1 MGNIIKKFEAFVG
14 DDGELQGFDTNKYQD
29 DNYPEDLG
37 YSGTKNKLEQ
47 LISDLKPFLDSNN
60 ISIHDNE
67 GTFVLSNENDDMYS
81 ISDDIEHNSGG
92 YLIYAS
98 LTDDGSTEEYYLN
111 DNEEIVSDIQSKL
124 LRSNN
129 IVPYADLMKYGFKR
143 TDAFASENEE
153 EITEKK
159 SKSKSKSKS
168 KDSIVG
174 TTTLTTPEASIKINQ
189 GANFDPTPGHKD
201 TNPWYSNVISKRIE
215 IGSSDPVKSFKEWSG
230 KYWRKKGEE
239 HLKYEPNSG
248 VSQKEKV
255 KSI

>member
-14 DDGELQGFDTNKYQD
+14 DDGELQGFDKDKYQD
-29 DNYPEDLG
+29 DNYPKNLG
-37 YSGTKNKLEQ
+37 FKGEKDKLEQ
-47 LISDLKPFLDSNN
+47 LISDLRPFLESNN
-60 ISIHDNE
+60 ITIHDNE

-81 ISDDIEHNSGG
+81 ISKDIENDGDG

-98 LTDDGSTEEYYLN
+98 LTDDGSTEEYLLDN
-111 DNEEIVSDIQSKL
+111 NEEVVSDIQSKL

-129 IVPYADLMKYGFKR
+129 IVPYVDLMKYGFKR

-159 SKSKSKSKS
+159 SKSKNSEE
-168 KDSIVG
+168 G
-174 TTTLTTPEASIKINQ
+174 HTTLTTPEASIKNNK
-189 GANFDPTPGHKD
+189 GSNFEPTKGHAD
-201 TNPWYSNVISKRIE
+201 TNPWYKNVISKRIE
-215 IGSSDPVKSFKEWSG
+215 IGSKDPVKSFQQWSG

-239 HLKYEPNSG
+239 NLKYEPNSG
-248 VSQKEKV
+248 VPQKEKV